1 VKWIEIKIKTTEEA
15 CDAISYMLTS
25 IGAGGVAIEDP
36 NEIRRE
42 TQKSNSIDYVDDE
55 FLNSLGEDVVVK
67 AYFPGETNV
76 PELVSLIK
84 EKLAFIGTFLNVGE
98 GYCGYAEMDEED
110 WSNSWK
116 KYYKPLHLTDRLIVK
131 PSWENYDNKDGEI
144 IIEMNPGMAFGTGT
158 HETTKMCAVLLDKY
172 VKDGCRVI
180 DVGCGTGILSIIASK
195 LGAAEVTAVDIDEVA
210 VKVAKENLEL
220 NKVDNVRVFKGVLD
234 DIEKEKR
241 DIVVANI
248 IANVIMDISSR
259 VPYYL
264 KKDGLFIA
272 SGIIKERK
280 QEVLDE
286 CLRKGFECVEI
297 IEMGE
302 WVAIVLRC
310 LDSL

>member
-1 VKWIEIKIKTTEEA
+1 
-15 CDAISYMLTS
+15 
-25 IGAGGVAIEDP
+25 
-36 NEIRRE
+36 
-42 TQKSNSIDYVDDE
+42 
-55 FLNSLGEDVVVK
+55 VVVK

-195 LGAAEVTAVDIDEVA
+195 IG
-210 VKVAKENLEL
+210 
-220 NKVDNVRVFKGVLD
+220 
-234 DIEKEKR
+234 
-241 DIVVANI
+241 
-248 IANVIMDISSR
+248 
-259 VPYYL
+259 
-264 KKDGLFIA
+264 
-272 SGIIKERK
+272 ER
-280 QEVLDE
+280 
-286 CLRKGFECVEI
+286 RK
-297 IEMGE
+297 
-302 WVAIVLRC
+302 
-310 LDSL
+310 SLPWILTKWR

>member
-15 CDAISYMLTS
+15 
-25 IGAGGVAIEDP
+25 P

-172 VKDGCRVI
+172 VKDRVI
-180 DVGCGTGILSIIASK
+180 DVGCGTGILSIIASI
-195 LGAAEVTAVDIDEVA
+195 G
-210 VKVAKENLEL
+210 
-220 NKVDNVRVFKGVLD
+220 
-234 DIEKEKR
+234 
-241 DIVVANI
+241 
-248 IANVIMDISSR
+248 
-259 VPYYL
+259 
-264 KKDGLFIA
+264 
-272 SGIIKERK
+272 SGGSHCR
-280 QEVLDE
+280 
-286 CLRKGFECVEI
+286 GY
-297 IEMGE
+297 
-302 WVAIVLRC
+302 
-310 LDSL
+310 